1 MDEKNE
7 KMPDNIERQ
16 KYQMMDKNLSGIAD
30 AIKDVAPKEVQ
41 KIQIVP
47 TEMEEGE
54 EDDNDAARLRA
65 FWSMLRGKQGPKG
78 EKGDAGHTPTEEEV
92 EIAIEKFLPEVKR
105 EVAELIKPFLIK
117 GDKGED
123 GKEGKQGPMG
133 KTGPQ
138 GERGEQ
144 GEKGQKGDKGDAG
157 SPDTAEEIVAK
168 LLSIKKPWIPVEMII
183 GEIAPR
189 IIRQFGG
196 GNGSGLREVFH
207 DASLGGSGTQ
217 DDPLTV
223 LASSGITLQTNS
235 VTNATQTLLN
245 LIEGTDLTIV
255 DDGSG
260 NITISVVGLS
270 GKEDVSNK
278 STDTALGTSDTLYPS
293 QKAVKT
299 YVDGL
304 VAGLLDYRGAYD
316 ASGNVFP
323 SSGGSGT
330 AGAVLK
336 GDMWVISVAGTL
348 GGTAVQIGDSLI
360 ANVDTPGQTS
370 GNWNV
375 LNSNISYV
383 PEDVANK
390 STDGTMAANS
400 DTLYPSQK
408 AAKTYADARVAQTI
422 TNGVTTSAPSQD
434 AVFDALALKLDATA
448 YDDATAAETNTGT
461 STSKYVSPDGLAGSY
476 AGTKSVS
483 IAVFAPTTDV
493 ATGDGKAYITIPE
506 ALNGM
511 DLVRAQATVV
521 TAGTTNATTVM
532 IHNVTDAV
540 DMLSGAISIASG
552 GTVGTVGT
560 INTSNDGVATND
572 VLRVD
577 VDSVSTT
584 APKGLMV
591 ILEFRLA

>member
-7 KMPDNIERQ
+7 KMPGNIERQ

-144 GEKGQKGDKGDAG
+144 GEKGQKGDKGDTG
-157 SPDTAEEIVAK
+157 SPDTAEDIVAK

-207 DASLGGSGTQ
+207 DSSLGGSGTQ

-223 LASSGITLQTNS
+223 LSSSGITLQTNS

-245 LIEGTDLTIV
+245 LIQGTDLTIV

-270 GKEDVSNK
+270 GKEDVANK

-360 ANVDTPGQTS
+360 ANVDTPGQTA

-511 DLVRAQATVV
+511 NLVRAQASVV

-532 IHNVTDAV
+532 IRNKTDSV

-560 INTSNDGVATND
+560 INTSTDDVATND
-572 VLRVD
+572 VIGID

-591 ILEFRLA
+591 ILEFRLP